1 MWMVKIKNIYNKN
14 HQSCKAREQIS
25 HYEIVGRSTQMS
37 NYKNSNIFFSYS
49 ILTSLWKELF
59 HRTKGMLTI
68 NKKTDK
74 QIQNEAATLPPGGY
88 GCKGAYVDS
97 TEK

>member
-14 HQSCKAREQIS
+14 HQSFKAREQIS

-37 NYKNSNIFFSYS
+37 NYKNSNIFFSCG

-74 QIQNEAATLPPGGY
+74 QI
-88 GCKGAYVDS
+88 
-97 TEK
+97 